1 MPSPA
6 LILVTVK
13 DAGGREVH
21 RTNVSAFVGEARY
34 VDVCRVL
41 RSKLGPGQ
49 VLDTA
54 VADARHRQLVVAHRL
69 WDAAYQEWFA
79 AGAPTGGHPGGL
91 SDYMPGKVEA

>member
-1 MPSPA
+1 MTA

-13 DAGGREVH
+13 DADGQVVRQI
-21 RTNVSAFVGEARY
+21 NVTADLGYDHYEERC
-34 VDVCRVL
+34 DVL

-49 VLDTA
+49 ALDTA
-54 VADARHRQLVVAHRL
+54 VADARHRRLVVAHRR

-91 SDYMPGKVEA
+91 EEYVGA